1 MKFKVDKKE
10 FVEALLKIKGIVPL
24 KKSTTNND
32 PKVFLDLEGNKL
44 HIMGTDSIIT
54 FRVSLEVIGTED
66 GTIVVLFEDLLD
78 TVNDIPDTASIE
90 LSTDLKLRLKL
101 KAEGEI
107 HNIRGKDINN
117 QLAPSLPYPTTE
129 FTMLNNSLKK
139 FFDQLVFAVGNDSL
153 RPEYWGVLFHIKN
166 QELINVSTDG
176 HRMVKII
183 SKGTVFPKGEEKY
196 VVPSKVLKY
205 FKKFIG
211 DSVTI
216 SFDKTKVRFSSDN
229 AIMYSKLI
237 LPKFRCD
244 SVYPDYD
251 SVIPTDCEKKV
262 GVNRKE
268 ILSKLKELNSRTK
281 ITEDGY
287 KVSNAY
293 DFLLQ
298 KNSLK
303 ISVLGIKTL
312 SDTKILASCD
322 MSCKYDGE
330 DIEFYF
336 NQNYTRDILN
346 HLKSEE
352 ILIEFNEP
360 ERPFVFKEIDVD
372 DNKDVLMLLAPCRG
386 DF

>member
-10 FVEALLKIKGIVPL
+10 LVEALSKIKGIVPL
-24 KKSTTNND
+24 KDISSKDSSR
-32 PKVFLDLEGNKL
+32 VSLDLEGNEL
-44 HIMGTDSIIT
+44 YVTGTDSNIVIRI
-54 FRVSLEVIGTED
+54 FLDVIGLED
-66 GTIVVLFEDLLD
+66 GKVVVLFEDLLD
-78 TVNDIPDTASIE
+78 TISDIPDIANIE
-90 LSTDLKLRLKL
+90 FSTDSKLGLKL
-101 KAEGEI
+101 KAESEI
-107 HNIRGKDINN
+107 YNIRGKDINN
-117 QLAPSLPYPTTE
+117 LVVPSLPYPTTE
-129 FTMLNNSLKK
+129 FTMLNNSLKE

-153 RPEYWGVLFHIKN
+153 RPEYEGVLFHIKN
-166 QELINVSTDG
+166 QKLINVSTDG

-196 VVPSKVLKY
+196 VVPPKVLKY

-216 SFDKTKVRFSSDN
+216 SFDKTNVRFCSDN
-229 AIMYSKLI
+229 AIIYSKLI
-237 LPKFRCD
+237 LPKFSWD
-244 SVYPDYD
+244 SVYPDYE
-251 SVIPTDCEKKV
+251 SVIPTDYEKKV
-262 GVNRKE
+262 VVNRKE
-268 ILSKLKELNSRTK
+268 MLSKLKELNSRTK
-281 ITEDGY
+281 ITKKGY
-287 KVSNAY
+287 KVSIAY

-330 DIEFYF
+330 DIEFCF
-336 NQNYTRDILN
+336 NQKYTRDILN
-346 HLKSEE
+346 HLNSKE

-360 ERPFVFKEIDVD
+360 ERPFVFKELDVD
-372 DNKDVLMLLAPCRG
+372 DNKDVLMLLAPCTR